1 MKRFLIHISIIV
13 LLSVIGLWVLLS
25 YLEGYTRQG
34 EGTKLPYYVGV
45 NINDAKML
53 ADSQKFE
60 IVVIDSVWD
69 RKLPKGEVLQQK
81 PDSGAAVKQG
91 RKVYVTINARTKKR
105 IKVYTDNILN
115 GSTTMRG
122 ALDNLSSY
130 DVKVDS
136 FLFVDYEYDDIVL
149 DVLTFSGK
157 SLKSEDMIY
166 AGSKLIL
173 KVGTKGDESVK
184 IDDYLGEPVNI
195 VQKELRLKGI
205 NCNFIYIKD
214 GTCEDKVDSS
224 TTIITRQNPEPD
236 SEIKKGQGIDLFFKC
251 K

>member
-1 MKRFLIHISIIV
+1 MKRLIIHLFIIAVISAV
-13 LLSVIGLWVLLS
+13 GLWFLLS

-34 EGTKLPYYVGV
+34 EGTKMPYYVGLE
-45 NINDAKML
+45 INKAKFR
-53 ADSQKFE
+53 ADTQEFE

-69 RKLPKGEVLQQK
+69 RKLPKGEIVQQK
-81 PDSGAAVKQG
+81 PDSGAAVKLG

-136 FLFVDYEYDDIVL
+136 FLYVDYEYDDIVL
-149 DVLTFSGK
+149 DVLTYSGK
-157 SLKSEDMIY
+157 SLKKEDMIY

-173 KVGTKGDESVK
+173 KVGQRGDESVK
-184 IDDYLGEPVNI
+184 ISDYLGESIHN
-195 VQKELRLKGI
+195 VQKELRSKGI
-205 NCNFIYIKD
+205 NSNFVYAQD
-214 GTCEDKVDSS
+214 GTCEGSIDSS
-224 TTIITRQNPEPD
+224 NTVIIRQNPDPG
-236 SEIKKGQGIDLFFKC
+236 SEIRKGQGVDLFYNC
-251 K
+251 R